1 MRVFLQIIFV
11 IGILFSP
18 CSMKASLF
26 QMTSQKEF
34 SFEKTSPNKSNFSD
48 KSTCDTQNLKTKTKV
63 KFVLDQALAND
74 FFSFKNIEDF
84 IFKTKEKTAFV
95 IHERVQERLFLL
107 YSQLKIAIIS
117 K

>member
-1 MRVFLQIIFV
+1 MRLLLQLLFV
-11 IGILFSP
+11 LGILFSP
-18 CSMKASLF
+18 CSVKASLF
-26 QMTSQKEF
+26 QLTSQEDF
-34 SFEKTSPNKSNFSD
+34 SFEKTSPNKSKFSD
-48 KSTCDTQNLKTKTKV
+48 KTTCDLQNFKTKTKV

-95 IHERVQERLFLL
+95 IHQRVQERLFLL
-107 YSQLKIAIIS
+107 YSQLKIAIF

>member
-1 MRVFLQIIFV
+1 MRVFLQVIFV
-11 IGILFSP
+11 IGTLFSP

-34 SFEKTSPNKSNFSD
+34 SFDKTSPNKSNYSD
-48 KSTCDTQNLKTKTKV
+48 KSTCDTQNFKTKAKV
-63 KFVLDQALAND
+63 KFVLNQALPND
-74 FFSFKNIEDF
+74 VFSFKTIEDF
-84 IFKTKEKTAFV
+84 IFKTKEKTAFT
-95 IHERVQERLFLL
+95 INQRVQERLFLL